1 MLMMLTIA
9 NQKPM
14 SLEAATPA
22 RPTIRNAAVSHTRTL
37 VRMWVRQKVLMADT
51 TCQWEAGGVGVRV
64 GGVRSALG
72 NAFRLPRRWATH
84 QAQGDVSIVD
94 ESNVVGPAKALG
106 QGGGAAEHLG
116 EV

>member
-1 MLMMLTIA
+1 MQTSREQQGASKRPPRDGPRHDPAPMLMMLMIA

-64 GGVRSALG
+64 GGVS
-72 NAFRLPRRWATH
+72 
-84 QAQGDVSIVD
+84 VS
-94 ESNVVGPAKALG
+94 LR
-106 QGGGAAEHLG
+106 QL
-116 EV
+116 